1 MDEEGRTTRAIPLP
15 RRDVVEK
22 DWYSVFVARGLRGQ
36 LHYVMCVRPPH
47 RPLSEEAP
55 LRLGAPG
62 QRRQGG
68 AQVRCGIPE
77 PFGRITCQFRVKYSV
92 VAVHPANTYPIVSGG
107 ARPRWLAAP
116 GAVAELGHEE
126 AQGHAHVRGTRA
138 LR

>member
-1 MDEEGRTTRAIPLP
+1 MRACEQVLPPLP
-15 RRDVVEK
+15 HRHESRLVHQ
-22 DWYSVFVARGLRGQ
+22 R
-36 LHYVMCVRPPH
+36 LHGEVDEAAVPAGAAVH

-55 LRLGAPG
+55 LRPGALG

-77 PFGRITCQFRVKYSV
+77 PFGRITCQFRVEYSV
-92 VAVHPANTYPIVSGG
+92 VAVHPADTYPAVSGG